1 MRAAIQRV
9 LVDEEIRSNAFA
21 IAKELAALPTR
32 DDAADVLLALAS
44 ADAAGRA
51 GT

>member
-1 MRAAIQRV
+1 VIKRV
-9 LVDEEIRSNAFA
+9 LIDQEIRSNAFNM
-21 IAKELAALPTR
+21 AKELAALPTR

-51 GT
+51 RM